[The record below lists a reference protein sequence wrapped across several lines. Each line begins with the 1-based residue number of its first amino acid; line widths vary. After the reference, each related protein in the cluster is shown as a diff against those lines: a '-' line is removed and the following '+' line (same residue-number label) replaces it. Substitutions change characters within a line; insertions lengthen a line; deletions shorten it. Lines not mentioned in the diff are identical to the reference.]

1 MPAPSNDAPMSM
13 LSHDDLILL
22 INKKPPLVD
31 QMIDSE
37 KQLQPNGVELTLQ
50 RVEVHESSGSI
61 AFDNSERKLP
71 QTKALDF
78 DSDGWIRLPK
88 GSYKIVFNEI
98 VNIPKNIAAI
108 AKPRSSLLRC
118 GATIEAAVWDAGY
131 SGRSESLLIVYNEN
145 GFKVQKNAR
154 VLQLLF
160 FRLCEEVKKGYSG
173 IYQNE
178 NV

>member
-1 MPAPSNDAPMSM
+1 MSM
-13 LSHDDLILL
+13 LSHDELIFL
-22 INKKPPLVD
+22 INKKPPLVG
-31 QMIDSE
+31 QMIDPGI
-37 KQLQPNGVELTLQ
+37 QVQPNGIELTLQ
-50 RVEVHESSGSI
+50 RVEVHESAGSV

-78 DSDGWIRLPK
+78 GSDEWIHLPK

-98 VNIPKNIAAI
+98 VNMPKNIAAI

-118 GATIEAAVWDAGY
+118 GVTIETAVWDAGY
-131 SGRSESLLIVYNEN
+131 SGRSESLLVVYNEK
-145 GFKVQKNAR
+145 GFEAKKNAR

-160 FRLCEEVKKGYSG
+160 FRLDEEVTKGYCG

-178 NV
+178 NVL

>member
-1 MPAPSNDAPMSM
+1 MSM
-13 LSHDDLILL
+13 LSHDELIFL

-31 QMIDSE
+31 QMIDP
-37 KQLQPNGVELTLQ
+37 KIQIQPNGIELTLH
-50 RVEVHESSGSI
+50 RIEIHESSGSI

-78 DSDGWIRLPK
+78 DGDGWIHLPK

-118 GATIEAAVWDAGY
+118 GATLETAVWDAGY
-131 SGRSESLLIVYNEN
+131 SGRSESLLVVYNEK
-145 GFKVQKNAR
+145 GFKVKKNAR

-160 FRLCEEVKKGYSG
+160 FRLDEEVKKGYAG